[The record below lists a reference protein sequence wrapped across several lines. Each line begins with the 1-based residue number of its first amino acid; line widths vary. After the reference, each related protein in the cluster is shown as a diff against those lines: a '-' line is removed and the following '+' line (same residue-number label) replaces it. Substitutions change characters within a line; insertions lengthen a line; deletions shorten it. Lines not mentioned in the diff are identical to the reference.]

1 MAQPVTEI
9 VYINL
14 KPGVDFNSPG
24 QGAEVWLEALSTISS
39 QDGFVGQRYGR
50 QFENP
55 EVLMLLIGTLQVISH
70 ILAYA
75 AFHRL
80 DKSGQA

>member
-14 KPGVDFNSPG
+14 KTGIDFNSPRPES
-24 QGAEVWLEALSTISS
+24 QVWKDTLLTLAR

-50 QFENP
+50 QLENQK
-55 EVLMLLIGTLQVISH
+55 VLMLLIGKLSFTLENLSC
-70 ILAYA
+70 AN
-75 AFHRL
+75 FRRL